1 MQFQG
6 RICPETFH
14 LDKIE
19 NGALVI
25 IVDFNMR
32 NIWKTVPDNQ
42 NITIEQNVRFLRGL
56 YPEKYQ
62 PSYILNGRLMA
73 IFSPPFN

>member
-14 LDKIE
+14 LDKIK

-56 YPEKYQ
+56 YPEKYHLLIDKVG
-62 PSYILNGRLMA
+62 ILQFR
-73 IFSPPFN
+73 SRRRR